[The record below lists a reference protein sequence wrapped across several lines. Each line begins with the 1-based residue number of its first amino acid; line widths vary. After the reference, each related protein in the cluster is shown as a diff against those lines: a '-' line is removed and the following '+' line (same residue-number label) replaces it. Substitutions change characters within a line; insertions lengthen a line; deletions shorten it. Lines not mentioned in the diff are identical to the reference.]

1 MNKKVLV
8 IVIAIILVLGGLV
21 IYFEKS
27 QKVEA
32 EVKDS
37 SNIIEITHELGT
49 INIDKVPER
58 VVVLDYGALDVLDAL
73 DVPISGV
80 SKSNTMPDYL
90 SKYQGDE

>member
-1 MNKKVLV
+1 MNKKVLA
-8 IVIAIILVLGGLV
+8 IVIGIILVLGGFV
-21 IYFEKS
+21 IYFKKS
-27 QKVEA
+27 DKAVQ
-32 EVKDS
+32 DF
-37 SNIIEITHELGT
+37 NGMEITHELGT